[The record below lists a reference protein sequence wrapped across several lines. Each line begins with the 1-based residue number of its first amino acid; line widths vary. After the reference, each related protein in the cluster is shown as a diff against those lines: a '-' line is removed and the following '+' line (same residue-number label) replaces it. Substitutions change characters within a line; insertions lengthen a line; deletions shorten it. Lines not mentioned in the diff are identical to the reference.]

1 MFLIYKWRLVFAV
14 VLSSILFSANL
25 HAQND
30 TIMQFR
36 KDQVLRLANG
46 VQLLQDTLRYVRTL
60 DSMKTKIIS
69 LYEDRTL
76 VYEKQL
82 TNREQVILAC
92 KEETNSLRQVIET
105 LKPKWYD
112 NKFIWMGAGV
122 TLTGAIIILTR

>member
-1 MFLIYKWRLVFAV
+1 MFSMCKWNMALVI
-14 VLSSILFSANL
+14 VLSSVLFSVNL
-25 HAQND
+25 YAQND

-46 VQLLQDTLRYVRTL
+46 VQSLQDTLRYVRVV

-69 LYEDRTL
+69 LYEERTL

-112 NKFIWMGAGV
+112 NKFIWVGAGA
-122 TLTGAIIILTR
+122 TLTGAVILLVK